1 MKTFPDNSFN
11 SHLLVIIGG
20 WVISILGFTVL
31 FGWYT
36 HNETLIQVSAAFVPM
51 QYNTALGFVV
61 SGLSFVMIRQYHAVV
76 ALCGAFVLFLGL
88 LTLLQYIFVFDL
100 GIDQLMMKHYISVAT
115 SNPGRMAPN
124 TALCFFL
131 TGIALVMLSKPN
143 SVWQVSTGGGF
154 LGALIFG
161 LGVIALTGYAV
172 GLETAYGWAG
182 LTCMAVHTSAG
193 FIFIGAIIASIA
205 WQRRNSSHLN
215 IPLWFPLQAGIG
227 VVTIVISLWQALNSH
242 NLKLIKKYGESVDA
256 GFVDDALLIIGM
268 ILAVVVSLCV
278 YLVQTA
284 KNRQKELEQ
293 SNNKLV
299 NEIDERKAA
308 EIDLQKSE
316 ERFKGL
322 FESSEISIWNEDLSG
337 PYKALGQL
345 RLEGVTDLRQHLE
358 SNMQLTKELAAMVKV
373 IRVNKATLIL
383 FGAES
388 ENTFLDSIHNLI
400 SAATLDIFKDQL
412 CAIWDKREQFHAEV
426 SFKTFTGKDII
437 AIISFRIPE
446 TEIGFNSISVSI
458 VDITEKKRL
467 YEELDGHRHRL
478 EALVI
483 ERTQQLEEAK
493 GRAEAASRAK
503 GNFLANM
510 SHEIRT
516 PMNAI
521 IGLTHLLQRDDS
533 TSEQAKRFE
542 KIANASSH
550 LLSIIND
557 ILDMSKIESGKL
569 SLEQSD
575 FHLDA
580 IFDHIQSLFTEQARK
595 KNIKIEI
602 DKNGVPRWLNGDSTR
617 LRQALLNYVSNAIKF
632 TEAGTIFIRS
642 KKLEQRDK
650 LVLVRFEVQ
659 DMGPGIES
667 KQLSRLFHDFEQV
680 DSSTTRHYGGTG
692 LGLSITRRLVELM
705 GGGAGVESCLGQG
718 STFWFTAW
726 LSHGQ
731 GIQLEPPPILTHD
744 IETELT
750 TQHSGAHVLLVDDN
764 IINREVAFELLTSV
778 GLTVDTAVNGK
789 EAVDKVAST
798 AYALVLMDIQMPE
811 MDGLQATQL
820 IRSKAVNDTLPIL
833 AMTANVFSEDRQAC
847 KEVGMNDF
855 VAKPVVPRDF
865 FSTIS
870 QWMPKNKALEKRVD
884 SEDSPS
890 STVPNDQSSLHQQ
903 LASIA
908 GINAQFGLNNV
919 QNNAERYLQLLHQ
932 FNRIHSDDIK
942 KMNDHLVNQ
951 QCDEV
956 RKLTHKLKGS
966 AGTLGLTQVQDAA
979 IALENQLGNDSDDN
993 ITHLIEQVST
1003 AQHLLHEAL
1012 AHIVE
1017 HTTPKQSIDTDK
1029 DEIQAILKQLKPLL
1043 DRGDT
1048 QVNSLMHDF
1057 WPVLRRVCGDQGKR
1071 LEQQINDY
1079 DYQMASATLN
1089 ELFILPK

>member
-1 MKTFPDNSFN
+1 
-11 SHLLVIIGG
+11 
-20 WVISILGFTVL
+20 
-31 FGWYT
+31 
-36 HNETLIQVSAAFVPM
+36 
-51 QYNTALGFVV
+51 
-61 SGLSFVMIRQYHAVV
+61 
-76 ALCGAFVLFLGL
+76 
-88 LTLLQYIFVFDL
+88 
-100 GIDQLMMKHYISVAT
+100 
-115 SNPGRMAPN
+115 PGRMAPN

-172 GLETAYGWAG
+172 GLETAYGWG
-182 LTCMAVHTSAG
+182 GTRMAVHTSAG

-256 GFVDDALLIIGM
+256 GFVDDALLIIGI

-358 SNMQLTKELAAMVKV
+358 SNIQLTKELADMVKV

-388 ENTFLDSIHNLI
+388 ENTFLDFIYNLI
-400 SAATLDIFKDQL
+400 SAAALDIFIDQL

-467 YEELDGHRHRL
+467 YEELNGHRHCL

-493 GRAEAASRAK
+493 GRAEAANTAK
-503 GNFLANM
+503 SNFLANM

-521 IGLTHLLQRDDS
+521 IGLTHLLQRGDS
-533 TSEQAKRFE
+533 TPEQAQRFD
-542 KIANASSH
+542 KIASSSHH
-550 LLSIIND
+550 LLSLIND
-557 ILDMSKIESGKL
+557 ILDISKIEAGKL
-569 SLEQSD
+569 VLEQLD
-575 FHLDA
+575 FHRDE
-580 IFDHIQSLFTEQARK
+580 IFDPIQILFKEQLRAK
-595 KNIKIEI
+595 GLAIKINH
-602 DKNGVPRWLNGDSTR
+602 NGVPLWLRGDSTR
-617 LRQALLNYVSNAIKF
+617 LRQALLNFVSNAIKF
-632 TEAGTIFIRS
+632 SESGTILIRA
-642 KKLEQRDK
+642 KKLEQRDN
-650 LVLVRFEVQ
+650 LILVRFEVQ
-659 DMGPGIES
+659 DMGPGIEPN
-667 KQLSRLFHDFEQV
+667 QLSKLFQDFVQA

-692 LGLSITRRLVELM
+692 LGLSITRCLAELM
-705 GGGAGVESCLGQG
+705 GGEAGVESCLGQG

-726 LSHGQ
+726 
-731 GIQLEPPPILTHD
+731 
-744 IETELT
+744 
-750 TQHSGAHVLLVDDN
+750 
-764 IINREVAFELLTSV
+764 
-778 GLTVDTAVNGK
+778 
-789 EAVDKVAST
+789 
-798 AYALVLMDIQMPE
+798 
-811 MDGLQATQL
+811 
-820 IRSKAVNDTLPIL
+820 
-833 AMTANVFSEDRQAC
+833 
-847 KEVGMNDF
+847 
-855 VAKPVVPRDF
+855 
-865 FSTIS
+865 
-870 QWMPKNKALEKRVD
+870 
-884 SEDSPS
+884 
-890 STVPNDQSSLHQQ
+890 
-903 LASIA
+903 
-908 GINAQFGLNNV
+908 
-919 QNNAERYLQLLHQ
+919 
-932 FNRIHSDDIK
+932 
-942 KMNDHLVNQ
+942 
-951 QCDEV
+951 
-956 RKLTHKLKGS
+956 
-966 AGTLGLTQVQDAA
+966 
-979 IALENQLGNDSDDN
+979 
-993 ITHLIEQVST
+993 
-1003 AQHLLHEAL
+1003 
-1012 AHIVE
+1012 
-1017 HTTPKQSIDTDK
+1017 
-1029 DEIQAILKQLKPLL
+1029 
-1043 DRGDT
+1043 
-1048 QVNSLMHDF
+1048 
-1057 WPVLRRVCGDQGKR
+1057 
-1071 LEQQINDY
+1071 
-1079 DYQMASATLN
+1079 
-1089 ELFILPK
+1089 